1 MPGTSAAAGRLPAE
15 LRAGP
20 ELMLAKSAA
29 RLPGA
34 AALPGGTRYEPKMD
48 GFRVAATL
56 DEETVT
62 LWSRQGKNLTRAF
75 PEIAEALA
83 EQVPPGY
90 VLDGEVVRWDAAGR
104 SSFDALQRRLVAGR
118 RINQLV
124 AEEPASFVVFDMLAL
139 AGIDIREQPYD
150 TRRQLLERLAQ
161 AWAAPL
167 SLIAMTDD
175 PATAGEWAVELAPNG
190 VEGIVA
196 KGGTQPYRPGERG
209 WVKHKARVT
218 REFLA
223 GAVTGTLTQP
233 GDIILGAWQDGELR
247 IVGRT
252 APVSRAAARSLTP
265 FLREPESDHPWP
277 DVLPSTA
284 WDRFNPRSEK
294 RVTLVEPITVEVST
308 DVAASESGS
317 IRHVARFLR
326 VRPEVDP
333 ATVTG
338 EAPA

>member
-1 MPGTSAAAGRLPAE
+1 
-15 LRAGP
+15 
-20 ELMLAKSAA
+20 MLAKSAA

-196 KGGTQPYRPGERG
+196 KGGTQPYRPGSAAGSNTRPALPG
-209 WVKHKARVT
+209 SSSPAPSPGRSPSQVT
-218 REFLA
+218 SSSA
-223 GAVTGTLTQP
+223 P
-233 GDIILGAWQDGELR
+233 GRTVSSASLGVPHR
-247 IVGRT
+247 SVGR
-252 APVSRAAARSLTP
+252 PR
-265 FLREPESDHPWP
+265 
-277 DVLPSTA
+277 
-284 WDRFNPRSEK
+284 DR
-294 RVTLVEPITVEVST
+294 
-308 DVAASESGS
+308 
-317 IRHVARFLR
+317 
-326 VRPEVDP
+326 
-333 ATVTG
+333 
-338 EAPA
+338 